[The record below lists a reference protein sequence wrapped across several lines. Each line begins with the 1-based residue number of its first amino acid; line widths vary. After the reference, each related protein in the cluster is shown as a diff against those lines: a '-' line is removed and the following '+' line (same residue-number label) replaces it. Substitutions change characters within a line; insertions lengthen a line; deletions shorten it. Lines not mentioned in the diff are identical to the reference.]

1 MCGERSNKCQPQSC
15 YQLQHKEELET
26 RVSLAQMQG
35 SGDDGGGRRV
45 QVFLER
51 QGNRSTSVGFK
62 LDFLFCL
69 GLRKIAINWGSLS
82 FLVFLSLPYT
92 CIWLGH
98 SNLIFVCC
106 RCICPLGCLF
116 GELGCTER
124 FYHPENLSKICIF
137 HGTLLKEHQ
146 LSLIA
151 HEIRPATLLGYSH
164 SGLCQFSCLLQPP
177 SPITSEN
184 LGLCP
189 AGLLSFPQAS
199 SV

>member
-1 MCGERSNKCQPQSC
+1 MCGERSNKCQPWSC
-15 YQLQHKEELET
+15 DQLQLKEELET

-35 SGDDGGGRRV
+35 SGDDGGGKCIK
-45 QVFLER
+45 VFLER
-51 QGNRSTSVGFK
+51 QGNRSTSMGFK

-116 GELGCTER
+116 GELGCRER
-124 FYHPENLSKICIF
+124 FYYPENLSKICIF

-151 HEIRPATLLGYSH
+151 HQIRPAALLGYSH
-164 SGLCQFSCLLQPP
+164 SGPC
-177 SPITSEN
+177 
-184 LGLCP
+184 
-189 AGLLSFPQAS
+189 
-199 SV
+199 